1 MKDTNTNKTPGNAIF
16 KSMASAISL
25 MITSSNDI
33 VVLAPMTIT
42 TARIKITNESRL
54 TVFSFSVIGIFTK
67 LRTIPII
74 VRINRIRKIV

>member
-1 MKDTNTNKTPGNAIF
+1 MKDTKTNKTAGNAIF
-16 KSMASAISL
+16 KSMVSAISL

-33 VVLAPMTIT
+33 VVFAPMTIT
-42 TARIKITNESRL
+42 IARIKITNESRL
-54 TVFSFSVIGIFTK
+54 TVFSFSVIGIFIK